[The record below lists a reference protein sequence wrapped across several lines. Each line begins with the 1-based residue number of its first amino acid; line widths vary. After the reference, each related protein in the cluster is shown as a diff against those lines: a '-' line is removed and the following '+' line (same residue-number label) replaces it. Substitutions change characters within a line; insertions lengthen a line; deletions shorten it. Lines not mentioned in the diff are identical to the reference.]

1 MKNDINEN
9 IVIIDELTEKRN
21 LEKYTSFYYLMNHWM
36 KLLERGISISTY
48 FTENNYS
55 QIAIYGNGDIGKHLI
70 TQLENDKKNI
80 ICIIDRAN
88 VFYKDNTYKINDDT
102 VSLIMPDIIVVTPIM
117 EYLSIKS
124 ELKNYFNTKIVSIEE
139 IVLSL

>member
-36 KLLERGISISTY
+36 KLLEQGISISTY
-48 FTENNYS
+48 FNDNNYS

-70 TQLENDKKNI
+70 TQLEKDQKNVL
-80 ICIIDRAN
+80 CIIDRTN
-88 VFYKDNTYKINDDT
+88 VFYKDNIYKMNDDM
-102 VSLIMPDIIVVTPIM
+102 VSSIMPDIIVVTPIM

-124 ELKNYFNTKIVSIEE
+124 ELKNYFNTKIVSLEE